1 MNQTTAT
8 RGGFS
13 FTFTRRQPVFAG
25 CSEFI
30 PGLKTELGEV
40 HHKFAVH
47 DSRIHGG
54 SVYYTCKIFPQHC
67 FFNFSSVI
75 WEFVTSSPKVSLG
88 PFSFSI
94 CSVYFKLPWI
104 ILLILHSYYPL
115 FNLAWILFRSTAPN
129 PVLAAQSLAVSLY
142 PKYQTPVPT
151 TVYPS
156 MIHVPTIKKEI
167 AENPYSFQGTC
178 QHCSLQVNNYLTDD
192 MRAKWMLSIQ
202 QALCLKPVQSHPWG
216 PSLNKMI
223 PLTMAYCD
231 HAVTVKDELCLHIEV
246 FTEMW
251 KARMETNSTFFLFY
265 IQ

>member
-167 AENPYSFQGTC
+167 AENPYSFQGAC
-178 QHCSLQVNNYLTDD
+178 QHCSSLMTWEPNGCLVSSKHFALNQYKVILGYPAWTRWYRWRWLTVI
-192 MRAKWMLSIQ
+192 ML
-202 QALCLKPVQSHPWG
+202 LL
-216 PSLNKMI
+216 L
-223 PLTMAYCD
+223 
-231 HAVTVKDELCLHIEV
+231 
-246 FTEMW
+246 
-251 KARMETNSTFFLFY
+251 RMNCVYT
-265 IQ
+265 